1 MSTTDFFYAIADLA
15 QNLFLLFDVIG
26 NFFNNAIIVLG
37 FVGFAYW
44 MNTQRKFNA
53 ASNVPVEIKDNE
65 GWYKEA
71 ADKKQLK

>member
-1 MSTTDFFYAIADLA
+1 
-15 QNLFLLFDVIG
+15 LLFDVIG

>member
-26 NFFNNAIIVLG
+26 NIFNNAIIVLG